1 MLLYSEFDVCSR
13 SKAIDWC
20 SPQLFHLFFPE
31 GMMGG
36 AEAESYTD
44 QSVGLG
50 IDLNPELWGFWLCD
64 LGLVTSLGHSCLICQ
79 KPKNTLGG

>member
-20 SPQLFHLFFPE
+20 SPQHFTLFFPE

-36 AEAESYTD
+36 QRLRVTQTKVA
-44 QSVGLG
+44 G
-50 IDLNPELWGFWLCD
+50 WG
-64 LGLVTSLGHSCLICQ
+64 
-79 KPKNTLGG
+79 